1 MAVKKGD
8 KIQVH
13 YKGTLVETGMEFD
26 NSYERGETLNFEV
39 GLGQMIKGFEDA
51 VYDMEIGQIKEIQ
64 IPASEAYGDHM
75 EAAIQ
80 NVPRS
85 NFPPDFE
92 VNIGSMVQG
101 QNQMGHPIQ
110 ALVVEENEQGIVLDF
125 NHPLA
130 GKDLNF
136 SIELVGIE

>member
-1 MAVKKGD
+1 
-8 KIQVH
+8 
-13 YKGTLVETGMEFD
+13 
-26 NSYERGETLNFEV
+26 
-39 GLGQMIKGFEDA
+39 
-51 VYDMEIGQIKEIQ
+51 
-64 IPASEAYGDHM
+64 M

-101 QNQMGHPIQ
+101 QNQMGQPIQ